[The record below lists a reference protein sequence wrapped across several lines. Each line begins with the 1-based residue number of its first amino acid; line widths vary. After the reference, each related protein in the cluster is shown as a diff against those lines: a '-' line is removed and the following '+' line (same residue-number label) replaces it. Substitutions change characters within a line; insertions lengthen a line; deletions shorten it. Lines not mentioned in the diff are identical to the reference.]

1 MRDATPFVHFQD
13 DTVTLYLG
21 DALNVLCNLVDA
33 SVDCVV
39 TSPP

>member
-1 MRDATPFVHFQD
+1 MRDATPFVHYQD
-13 DTVTLYLG
+13 DAVTLYLG
-21 DALNVLCNLVDA
+21 DAVDVLRNLADA